1 MKRLKPRQERF
12 CHRFVECSNASI
24 AARIAGYPPQSSR
37 NAGFRLLRQ
46 PRILERIVALQSE
59 MAERHCRDVSALL
72 GKLEV
77 VYRRAIE
84 NHQFSAAARAIE
96 LQAKLAA
103 PTGTR
108 SSRSSTATAKIA
120 ANDDVPD

>member
-1 MKRLKPRQERF
+1 MKRLKPRHERF
-12 CHRFVECSNASI
+12 CHKFVECSNASI
-24 AARIAGYPPQSSR
+24 AARSAGYAPQSSR

-46 PRILERIVALQSE
+46 PRILDRIVALQSE
-59 MAERHCRDVSALL
+59 MAERHCRDASALL

-77 VYRRAIE
+77 VYRRAVD

-96 LQAKLAA
+96 LQAKLATPA
-103 PTGTR
+103 GTRPTR
-108 SSRSSTATAKIA
+108 SSIVTAKIA